1 MNIKYIYIGVAA
13 IAIVI
18 LVYIF
23 ILNTHTNVA
32 VVITDPSNLPTN
44 LQNLTLYYSG
54 VSISMNGAH
63 PHWFN
68 SSYGGKIDMATLI
81 NKTEVLTEFPV
92 SSAADVREVII
103 WVSGVET
110 NILGMNV
117 TTLFEKDISVNVSG
131 GAGNAILISLSP
143 SLIPIFTQNST
154 DFYFEPSAVAAL
166 TNYAL
171 NTTSKIQR
179 LSNEQSLALES
190 LTPKLYIVNGSFGVA
205 NGQQSISITVRDVSS
220 YPATLK
226 YVFLSGA
233 PFSAGNNLGQGPGNG
248 SGGGGGSRLGPNNL
262 GVISFVVSENG
273 TMYMINSSSNLIS
286 GYVLSAE
293 RNITLKFNGE
303 FAFRGGKIV
312 LTPLSPDVYS
322 FVVQGDNGARAASS
336 LKYS

>member
-1 MNIKYIYIGVAA
+1 
-13 IAIVI
+13 
-18 LVYIF
+18 
-23 ILNTHTNVA
+23 
-32 VVITDPSNLPTN
+32 
-44 LQNLTLYYSG
+44 
-54 VSISMNGAH
+54 MNGAH

-179 LSNEQSLALES
+179 LSNEQS
-190 LTPKLYIVNGSFGVA
+190 
-205 NGQQSISITVRDVSS
+205 
-220 YPATLK
+220 
-226 YVFLSGA
+226 
-233 PFSAGNNLGQGPGNG
+233 
-248 SGGGGGSRLGPNNL
+248 
-262 GVISFVVSENG
+262 
-273 TMYMINSSSNLIS
+273 
-286 GYVLSAE
+286 
-293 RNITLKFNGE
+293 
-303 FAFRGGKIV
+303 
-312 LTPLSPDVYS
+312 
-322 FVVQGDNGARAASS
+322 
-336 LKYS
+336 